1 MMASPNFKMSLFCNL
16 NLQTKHIFFYKTK
29 HLDQNNMTSR
39 SYGTESWLAG
49 AGTLEERTQFG
60 IRHCVFKKLSYFCA
74 WLEILVRIST
84 KVMQRQ
90 VLNGWP
96 LFWAYNLFLSR
107 KIHLTGGDGLEDIA
121 LTVICVFM
129 IYSNGTSI
137 GVGVT
142 SHGNFTSQT
151 LVI

>member
-1 MMASPNFKMSLFCNL
+1 M
-16 NLQTKHIFFYKTK
+16 K
-29 HLDQNNMTSR
+29 HLDQDNMTSR

-49 AGTLEERTQFG
+49 AGTLEERTQFR

-84 KVMQRQ
+84 KVMQHQ

-137 GVGVT
+137 GIKAVLL
-142 SHGNFTSQT
+142 HMET
-151 LVI
+151 LRHKHWLFNLTRIFSTKFF